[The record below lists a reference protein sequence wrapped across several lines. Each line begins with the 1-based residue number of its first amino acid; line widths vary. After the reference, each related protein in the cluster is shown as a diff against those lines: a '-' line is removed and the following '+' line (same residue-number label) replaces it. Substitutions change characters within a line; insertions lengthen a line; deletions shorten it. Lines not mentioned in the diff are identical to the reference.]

1 MPNFKENPNGMKPSG
16 FKMKNSALNM
26 SARTGSP
33 MQSNYNKPSPAKVWP
48 IVAKIVAGA
57 AKAAKAVKA
66 AGGIKAAA
74 KAGVKSAGKAIA
86 KGAKVAKAGVKTAKK
101 AIVEDYKTGGITKTL
116 ADSAVEGA
124 VNTVVAPRE
133 EEDTSIIKGEQ
144 KNIM

>member
-1 MPNFKENPNGMKPSG
+1 MPNFKPNPNGMKPSG

-86 KGAKVAKAGVKTAKK
+86 KGGKKVVAKAVEAYDKGGMVKTVTDTA
-101 AIVEDYKTGGITKTL
+101 AE
-116 ADSAVEGA
+116 SAVS
-124 VNTVVAPRE
+124 NILAPKERE
-133 EEDTSIIKGEQ
+133 EAASITGDQ
-144 KNIM
+144 KSIM